1 MEKVKILYK
10 PEVEDFLYDLVFILF
25 KENYFDYLENAE
37 CYKDNIVDFV
47 DDNIANFPSRKT
59 PLQLLNLG
67 SNYIFYK
74 SNYRTTWY
82 VFFEQSGSKYLITNI
97 LNNHCEEA
105 KWL

>member
-10 PEVEDFLYDLVFILF
+10 PEFEDFLYDLVFILF
-25 KENYFDYLENAE
+25 KENYFDYFENAE
-37 CYKDNIVDFV
+37 LYKDNIVDFV
-47 DDNIANFPSRKT
+47 ENNIANFPFKKT
-59 PLQLLNLG
+59 PLQLQNLG

-82 VFFEQSGSKYLITNI
+82 VFFEQNGSKYLITNI
-97 LNNHCEEA
+97 LNNHCKEA